1 MRKGTA
7 LGLAGI
13 VAASL
18 VAGIALLGGRVATAG
33 ASAPAEPQ
41 VVTEHRRITVYK
53 TETLAPETI
62 VVQVEDEQGEDE
74 SEEVEAAE
82 AAQAS
87 ASPTPSPTATPSPS
101 STGSGYVDDGHDAGS
116 PDLGDGLGGGHD
128 D

>member
-7 LGLAGI
+7 LALAGI

-74 SEEVEAAE
+74 SEEAE

-87 ASPTPSPTATPSPS
+87 ASPTASPTEMPSPVDA
-101 STGSGYVDDGHDAGS
+101 GAGYVDDGHDAGS